1 MPVGRKLAQA
11 YPDLTFIP
19 IGDALNQAASLL
31 DQLSTAVDVVGGLAV
46 INGLLVLAGTMAAG
60 RAQRESDAVINK
72 VLGATRGDVIK
83 AFVLEYSILGAFAA
97 VLAAA
102 LGVAGAWAIT
112 VRVLQVGYGIDVG
125 LLALVIVFTVA
136 LTIATGAA
144 TTWGALSTK
153 PAQYLRT
160 E

>member
-1 MPVGRKLAQA
+1 M
-11 YPDLTFIP
+11 TFLP
-19 IGDALNQAASLL
+19 IGDALSQAAGIL

-60 RAQRESDAVINK
+60 RAQREADAVINK
-72 VLGATRGDVIK
+72 VLGATRGDVIR

-97 VLAAA
+97 IIAAVL
-102 LGVAGAWAIT
+102 GIIGAWAIT
-112 VRVLQVGYGIDVG
+112 VYALQVGYGVDIG
-125 LLALVIVFTVA
+125 LILMVIVLTVV
-136 LTIATGAA
+136 LTIATGAI